1 MSNVMGFGA
10 KGDGIA
16 DDTEALQHTLD
27 SGDGVLRL
35 NKGTYRIT
43 KPLVLDLTKTGFGAV
58 RGEGGASRIVMAGAG
73 PAIRII
79 GDHQGTASPS
89 SVQPHTW
96 DKERFPTITGIEI
109 VGEHPDSVGIELRK
123 TMKCVISQVLIR
135 RCRIGVHLVER
146 NRDFLLADSHLYD
159 NHEIGLFFDR
169 CNLHQ
174 IIVHG
179 CHISWNKVAGIKSLG
194 GDVHN
199 LQIVGNDI
207 EYNNA
212 TAGGSSGSVARPAT
226 TGTGGLTPPRSP
238 GSEAHPGG
246 SEIWFDATDGV
257 ISEVTISGNTIQATV
272 QTGGANIRIVGA
284 EVERPQRADWGSRTR
299 ESSNRSLTTSA
310 TPDTAHLINITGN
323 VLGSQWRAVEL
334 RNVSRVTIT
343 GNSIYDS
350 ADLSVFAA
358 RSAGIVVS
366 GNTFVWRGNDSEPPK
381 DGLRFE
387 DCDNVLLSGLATQR
401 FCSGSPERGA
411 AVTFVRC
418 SDCGVSD
425 CQILDPLHRGLELE
439 DCVRCRVAN
448 NTIVDRR
455 ASPSMKHAIRVIGQ
469 SRDNLITGNIL
480 GGATEKL
487 LDASGDPSELRD
499 NLLLR

>member
-1 MSNVMGFGA
+1 
-10 KGDGIA
+10 
-16 DDTEALQHTLD
+16 
-27 SGDGVLRL
+27 
-35 NKGTYRIT
+35 
-43 KPLVLDLTKTGFGAV
+43 
-58 RGEGGASRIVMAGAG
+58 MAGPG
-73 PAIRII
+73 PAIRVI
-79 GDHQGTASPS
+79 GDHQGTASPG
-89 SVQPHTW
+89 SVLPHTW
-96 DKERFPTITGIEI
+96 AKERFPTISGIEI

-123 TMKCVISQVLIR
+123 TMKCVVSQVLIR

-146 NRDFLLADSHLYD
+146 NRDFLLTDSHLYD
-159 NHEIGLFFDR
+159 NQEIGLFFDR

-179 CHISWNKVAGIKSLG
+179 CHISWNKVAGIRSLG

-212 TAGGSSGSVARPAT
+212 TAGGQSKP
-226 TGTGGLTPPRSP
+226 LTDLTN
-238 GSEAHPGG
+238 HPGG

-284 EVERPQRADWGSRTR
+284 EVERPQRADAPKTQKS
-299 ESSNRSLTTSA
+299 
-310 TPDTAHLINITGN
+310 DTAHLINITGN

-334 RNVSRVTIT
+334 RDVSRVTIT

-350 ADLSVFAA
+350 ADLSVFAV

-366 GNTFVWRGNDSEPPK
+366 GNTFVWRGNDSEPTK

-401 FCSGSPERGA
+401 FCAGSPDRGA

-425 CQILDPLHRGLELE
+425 CQILDPLHRGLELQ
-439 DCVRCRVAN
+439 DCIRCRVAN
-448 NTIVDRR
+448 NTIIDRR
-455 ASPSMKHAIRVIGQ
+455 DKPSMKHAIRVLGQ
-469 SRDNLITGNIL
+469 SRNNLITGNIL
-480 GGATEKL
+480 GRATEKL
-487 LDASGDPSELRD
+487 VDVEGASSETRD
-499 NLLLR
+499 NLLLPE

>member
-1 MSNVMGFGA
+1 M
-10 KGDGIA
+10 
-16 DDTEALQHTLD
+16 
-27 SGDGVLRL
+27 
-35 NKGTYRIT
+35 
-43 KPLVLDLTKTGFGAV
+43 LV
-58 RGEGGASRIVMAGAG
+58 R
-73 PAIRII
+73 
-79 GDHQGTASPS
+79 H
-89 SVQPHTW
+89 
-96 DKERFPTITGIEI
+96 
-109 VGEHPDSVGIELRK
+109 
-123 TMKCVISQVLIR
+123 
-135 RCRIGVHLVER
+135 CRIAVHLVER
-146 NRDFLLADSHLYD
+146 NRDFLLTDSHLYD
-159 NHEIGLFFDR
+159 NHEIGLFFDH

-207 EYNNA
+207 EYNNT
-212 TAGGSSGSVARPAT
+212 TAGGAKN
-226 TGTGGLTPPRSP
+226 LPPD
-238 GSEAHPGG
+238 GHPGG

-272 QTGGANIRIVGA
+272 QTGGANIRIIGA
-284 EVERPQRADWGSRTR
+284 DVERPQRADSPKTQKV
-299 ESSNRSLTTSA
+299 
-310 TPDTAHLINITGN
+310 DTAHLINITGN

-343 GNSIYDS
+343 GNTIYDA

-358 RSAGIVVS
+358 KSAGIVVS
-366 GNTFVWRGNDSEPPK
+366 GNAFVWRGNDSEPPK
-381 DGLRFE
+381 DGIRFE

-401 FCSGSPERGA
+401 FCAGSAERGA

-455 ASPSMKHAIRVIGQ
+455 ASPSMKHAIRVLGQ
-469 SRDNLITGNIL
+469 SRDNLITSNIL

-487 LDASGDPSELRD
+487 LDANGDPSEIRD
-499 NLLLR
+499 NLLLGQEI

>member
-1 MSNVMGFGA
+1 MSNVFGFGA
-10 KGDGIA
+10 KGDGVA
-16 DDTEALQHTLD
+16 DDTAALQHTLD

-58 RGEGGASRIVMAGAG
+58 RGESGTSRIVMAGAG
-73 PAIRII
+73 PAIRVI

-123 TMKCVISQVLIR
+123 TMKCVISQVLVR
-135 RCRIGVHLVER
+135 RCRIAVHLVER
-146 NRDFLLADSHLYD
+146 NRDFVLTDAHLYD

-174 IIVHG
+174 IIVQG

-207 EYNNA
+207 EYNNS
-212 TAGGSSGSVARPAT
+212 TAGDRSSQPLADLSQ
-226 TGTGGLTPPRSP
+226 
-238 GSEAHPGG
+238 HPSG
-246 SEIWFDATDGV
+246 SEILFDATDGV
-257 ISEVTISGNTIQATV
+257 ISEVAISGNTIQATV

-284 EVERPQRADWGSRTR
+284 EVERPQRADAPKTQKV
-299 ESSNRSLTTSA
+299 
-310 TPDTAHLINITGN
+310 DTAHLINITGN

-343 GNSIYDS
+343 GNTIYDS

-358 RSAGIVVS
+358 KSAGIVVS
-366 GNTFVWRGNDSEPPK
+366 GNAFVWRGNDSEPPK

-401 FCSGSPERGA
+401 FCAGSAERGA

-455 ASPSMKHAIRVIGQ
+455 ASPSMKHAIRVLGQ

-487 LDASGDPSELRD
+487 LDASGDPSEVRD
-499 NLLLR
+499 NLLLRQEI

>member
-1 MSNVMGFGA
+1 
-10 KGDGIA
+10 
-16 DDTEALQHTLD
+16 
-27 SGDGVLRL
+27 
-35 NKGTYRIT
+35 
-43 KPLVLDLTKTGFGAV
+43 
-58 RGEGGASRIVMAGAG
+58 
-73 PAIRII
+73 
-79 GDHQGTASPS
+79 
-89 SVQPHTW
+89 
-96 DKERFPTITGIEI
+96 
-109 VGEHPDSVGIELRK
+109 
-123 TMKCVISQVLIR
+123 
-135 RCRIGVHLVER
+135 
-146 NRDFLLADSHLYD
+146 LYD
-159 NHEIGLFFDR
+159 NHEIGLFLDH

-179 CHISWNKVAGIKSLG
+179 CHLSWNKVAGIKSLG

-212 TAGGSSGSVARPAT
+212 TSGWASK
-226 TGTGGLTPPRSP
+226 PPTDLSQ
-238 GSEAHPGG
+238 HPGG

-272 QTGGANIRIVGA
+272 RTGGANIRIIGA
-284 EVERPQRADWGSRTR
+284 EVERPQRADS
-299 ESSNRSLTTSA
+299 
-310 TPDTAHLINITGN
+310 PKMQKVDTAHLINITGN

-334 RNVSRVTIT
+334 RNVSRVTTIT
-343 GNSIYDS
+343 GNTIYDS

-366 GNTFVWRGNDSEPPK
+366 GNAFVWRGNDSEPPK
-381 DGLRFE
+381 DGLHFE

-401 FCSGSPERGA
+401 FCAGSAERGA
-411 AVTFVRC
+411 ALTFVRC

-455 ASPSMKHAIRVIGQ
+455 ASPSMKHAIRVLGQ
-469 SRDNLITGNIL
+469 SRDNLITSNIL

-487 LDASGDPSELRD
+487 LDANGDPPEIRD
-499 NLLLR
+499 NLLLRQEV

>member
-1 MSNVMGFGA
+1 MSNVVGFGA
-10 KGDGIA
+10 VGDGVA
-16 DDTEALQHTLD
+16 DDTKALQHTLT

-43 KPLVLDLTKTGFGAV
+43 KPLELDLTKTGFGAV
-58 RGEGGASRIVMAGAG
+58 RGEGGTSRIVMAGAG
-73 PAIRII
+73 PAIRVI
-79 GDHQGTASPS
+79 GDHRGTASPG

-96 DKERFPTITGIEI
+96 DRERFPTISGIEI
-109 VGEHPDSVGIELRK
+109 VGRHPDSVGIELRK
-123 TMKCVISQVLIR
+123 TMKCVISHVLIR
-135 RCRIGVHLVER
+135 QCRIAVHLVER
-146 NRDFLLADSHLYD
+146 NRDFVLADSHLYD

-179 CHISWNKVAGIKSLG
+179 CHISWNKIAGIKSLG

-212 TAGGSSGSVARPAT
+212 TAGGSSKSPADRRN
-226 TGTGGLTPPRSP
+226 LA
-238 GSEAHPGG
+238 AHPGG

-257 ISEVTISGNTIQATV
+257 VSEVTISGNTIQATV
-272 QTGGANIRIVGA
+272 QTGGANIRVVGSD
-284 EVERPQRADWGSRTR
+284 VERPQRADAPK
-299 ESSNRSLTTSA
+299 A
-310 TPDTAHLINITGN
+310 TKVDTAHLINITGN

-343 GNSIYDS
+343 GNTIYDS
-350 ADLSVFAA
+350 ADLSIFAS
-358 RSAGIVVS
+358 RSAGVVVS
-366 GNTFVWRGNDSEPPK
+366 GNSFVWRGVDSEPTK

-401 FCSGSPERGA
+401 FCAGSAKQGA

-418 SDCGVSD
+418 FDCGVSD

-455 ASPSMKHAIRVIGQ
+455 KQPTMHHAIRIVGKC
-469 SRDNLITGNIL
+469 RDNLITGNIF
-480 GGATEKL
+480 GGAADKL
-487 LDASGDPSELRD
+487 ISTSDDLSEVRG

>member
-1 MSNVMGFGA
+1 MSNVFEFGA
-10 KGDGIA
+10 KGDGVA
-16 DDTEALQHTLD
+16 DDTAALQHSSD

-43 KPLVLDLTKTGFGAV
+43 KPLVLDLTKTGFRAV
-58 RGEGGASRIVMAGAG
+58 RGEGGTSRIVMAGAG
-73 PAIRII
+73 PAIRVI

-89 SVQPHTW
+89 SVQLHTW
-96 DKERFPTITGIEI
+96 EKERFPTINGIEI

-123 TMKCVISQVLIR
+123 TIKCVISQVLVR
-135 RCRIGVHLVER
+135 RCRIAVHLVER
-146 NRDFLLADSHLYD
+146 NRDFVLTDSHLYD

-174 IIVHG
+174 IIVQG

-212 TAGGSSGSVARPAT
+212 TAGGSSKPPAD
-226 TGTGGLTPPRSP
+226 LSQ
-238 GSEAHPGG
+238 HPGG

-272 QTGGANIRIVGA
+272 QTGGANIRVIGA
-284 EVERPQRADWGSRTR
+284 EVERPQRADALKTQKV
-299 ESSNRSLTTSA
+299 
-310 TPDTAHLINITGN
+310 DTAHLINITGN

-343 GNSIYDS
+343 GNTIYDS

-358 RSAGIVVS
+358 KSAGIVVS
-366 GNTFVWRGNDSEPPK
+366 GNVFVWRGNDSEPPK

-439 DCVRCRVAN
+439 DCVRCRIAN

-455 ASPSMKHAIRVIGQ
+455 ASPSMKHAIRVLGHC
-469 SRDNLITGNIL
+469 RDNLITGNIL

-487 LDASGDPSELRD
+487 LDATGDPSELRD

>member
-1 MSNVMGFGA
+1 MSNVLGFGA
-10 KGDGIA
+10 VGDGVA
-16 DDTEALQHTLD
+16 DDTDALQHTLD
-27 SGDGVLRL
+27 AGDGVLRL

-43 KPLVLDLTKTGFGAV
+43 KPLVLDLTKMGFGAV
-58 RGEGGASRIVMAGAG
+58 RGENGTSRIVMTGAG
-73 PAIRII
+73 PAIRVI

-89 SVQPHTW
+89 SVQAHTW

-109 VGEHPDSVGIELRK
+109 VGEHPDAVGIELRK

-135 RCRIGVHLVER
+135 RCRIAVHLVER
-146 NRDFLLADSHLYD
+146 NRDFVLTDSHLYD
-159 NHEIGLFFDR
+159 NYEIGLFFDR

-212 TAGGSSGSVARPAT
+212 TAAGT
-226 TGTGGLTPPRSP
+226 TTPPP
-238 GSEAHPGG
+238 AEHPGG

-284 EVERPQRADWGSRTR
+284 DVERPQRADSPKTQQV
-299 ESSNRSLTTSA
+299 
-310 TPDTAHLINITGN
+310 DTAHLINITGN

-343 GNSIYDS
+343 GNTIYDS
-350 ADLSVFAA
+350 ADLSVFVAG
-358 RSAGIVVS
+358 SAGIVVS
-366 GNTFVWRGNDSEPPK
+366 GNAFVWRGHDSEPPK

-401 FCSGSPERGA
+401 FCAGSPARGA

-418 SDCGVSD
+418 CDCGVSD

-439 DCVRCRVAN
+439 DCVRCRIAN

-455 ASPSMKHAIRVIGQ
+455 ESQSMTHAIRVLGQ

-487 LDASGDPSELRD
+487 IDVPGDPPEIRD
-499 NLLLR
+499 NLLLRQEIQSRKKVSGTEYHQMKRNGS

>member
-1 MSNVMGFGA
+1 MSNVLGFGA
-10 KGDGIA
+10 VGDGVA
-16 DDTEALQHTLD
+16 DDTATLQHTLD
-27 SGDGVLRL
+27 AGDGVLRL

-58 RGEGGASRIVMAGAG
+58 RGEGGTSRIVMAGPG
-73 PAIRII
+73 PAIRVI
-79 GDHQGTASPS
+79 GDHQGTASPG
-89 SVQPHTW
+89 SVQAHTW
-96 DKERFPTITGIEI
+96 DKERFPTISGIEI
-109 VGEHPDSVGIELRK
+109 VGEHPNAVGIELRK
-123 TMKCVISQVLIR
+123 TTKCVISQVLIR
-135 RCRIGVHLVER
+135 KCRIAVHLVER
-146 NRDFLLADSHLYD
+146 NRDFLLTDSHLYD

-179 CHISWNKVAGIKSLG
+179 CHISWNKTAGIKSLG

-212 TAGGSSGSVARPAT
+212 TAGGASNLSAN
-226 TGTGGLTPPRSP
+226 L
-238 GSEAHPGG
+238 EKHPGG

-284 EVERPQRADWGSRTR
+284 DVERPQKADAPKT
-299 ESSNRSLTTSA
+299 LK
-310 TPDTAHLINITGN
+310 PDTAHLINITGN

-343 GNSIYDS
+343 GNTIYDS
-350 ADLSVFAA
+350 ADLSVIATH
-358 RSAGIVVS
+358 SAGIVVS
-366 GNTFVWRGNDSEPPK
+366 GNTFVWRGNDSEPAK

-387 DCDNVLLSGLATQR
+387 DCDNVLLSSLATQR
-401 FCSGSPERGA
+401 LCAGSAERGA

-439 DCVRCRVAN
+439 DCVRCRIAN

-455 ASPSMKHAIRVIGQ
+455 KAPSMKHAIRVLGQ

-480 GGATEKL
+480 GGATDKL
-487 LDASGDPSELRD
+487 LDASGDLSDVRD